1 MIVSIR
7 VTLKSGGYID
17 TPYLR
22 ITYQS
27 IPTTD
32 NKIRV
37 SNCYCI
43 NNNISYSPHLVY
55 IIMVVVIVLIL
66 D

>member
-1 MIVSIR
+1 MTVSIR

-17 TPYLR
+17 PHYLH

-32 NKIRV
+32 SNIRV
-37 SNCYCI
+37 NNCYC
-43 NNNISYSPHLVY
+43 NISHSPHLVY
-55 IIMVVVIVLIL
+55 IIVVMVIVLIL

>member
-1 MIVSIR
+1 MTVSIR

-17 TPYLR
+17 PHYLH

-32 NKIRV
+32 SNIRV
-37 SNCYCI
+37 NNCYFCC
-43 NNNISYSPHLVY
+43 NNISHSPHLVY
-55 IIMVVVIVLIL
+55 LIVVMVIVLIL